1 VRGPRRR
8 RAGAFFFSAR
18 LLLSR
23 CAAPTPPPHTALCR
37 ELWALADF
45 LTALAETDDV
55 REGLGMWAA
64 GTYRNAQS
72 LRRRERA
79 ATTSS
84 DEDD

>member
-1 VRGPRRR
+1 MREGNYLAFRLTRPALSPR
-8 RAGAFFFSAR
+8 
-18 LLLSR
+18 
-23 CAAPTPPPHTALCR
+23 PPSLPRR